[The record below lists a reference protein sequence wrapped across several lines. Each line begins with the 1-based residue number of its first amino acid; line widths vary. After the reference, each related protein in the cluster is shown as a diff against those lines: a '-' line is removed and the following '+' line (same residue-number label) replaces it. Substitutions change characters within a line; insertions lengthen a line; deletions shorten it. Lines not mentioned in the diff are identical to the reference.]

1 MSSDE
6 YEYDTPSDS
15 DEEPAGYEMIW
26 HALCKRIHFK
36 EDGIHITLL
45 TDDCLSILDTI
56 LSYIEPGINRQST
69 TYNFHIES
77 LHNAIVNNPTRNKG
91 VGRLV
96 EMKRLCKLRDND
108 TTPTLYIKDVVSL
121 WIQDAREIKEFKG
134 FKHLHHLRLDHPSPS
149 ISFHF
154 PITHLEVRHAERCP
168 KLNNILPQQLTLK
181 HIDSFSRYFETMHI
195 HVHTS
200 VISEHMI
207 YLMRER
213 LQLDETVSV
222 KQASGE
228 IKPYNDW
235 KSTFKINI

>member
-15 DEEPAGYEMIW
+15 DEEPVGYEMIW

-91 VGRLV
+91 VGRLA
-96 EMKRLCKLRDND
+96 EMKRLYQLRDND
-108 TTPTLYIKDVVSL
+108 TTPKLYIKDIVSL
-121 WIQDAREIKEFKG
+121 WIQDAGEIKELTG
-134 FKHLHHLRLDHPSPS
+134 FKQLQSVRLDYPSPS

-154 PITHLEVRHAERCP
+154 PITHLEVQHAKKCP
-168 KLNNILPQQLTLK
+168 QLHNILPRQLTLK
-181 HIDSFSRYFETMHI
+181 HIDYFHRYFETMHI
-195 HVHTS
+195 HVHKS
-200 VISEHMI
+200 VISEHIIM
-207 YLMRER
+207 LMRGR
-213 LQLDETVSV
+213 LKLDESVSI
-222 KQASGE
+222 KLSTGE